1 MDDWMD
7 GCMAWVNG
15 RMDGQMDGWRDG
27 WMSVLVV
34 ENYEHGTIVYCSA

>member
-15 RMDGQMDGWRDG
+15 RIDGQMDGWRYEG
-27 WMSVLVV
+27 MSVLVV